1 MKKEV
6 LLCCMAGFL
15 LTGITGCSD
24 EEPWTD
30 PNQNESGTT
39 KPDPDE
45 PGTDNPDEPG
55 TDNPDY
61 ILQKDDIKVDYPETG
76 FTAHVGEP
84 FQVEVK
90 SVSDNK
96 VTYTWTV
103 NGEEVAQ
110 TKSFTHTFMQA
121 GTYQLT
127 LKVSQ
132 EQISFE
138 YTYTVNVA
146 DAVLPETPQNATP
159 YITKVLEY
167 RPAPGQFVNTMP
179 KYEKGDTQESMN
191 EKVLKTIGNGVQ
203 GMITLGGY
211 GGYVTVGFDHT
222 IRNTPNS
229 IDFIVMGNA
238 FENGSE
244 PGIIQVAYDV
254 NQNGKPDEEEWFE
267 IAGSAHQNPK
277 QEPWYEQA
285 KQTGNIVETY
295 LDYSITYKKPAKEPT
310 TNEEKENYIYW
321 EDNKGHKGYKVM
333 NMFHSQPY
341 YPQWI
346 KENQLTFTGTCLPQ
360 NGINQG
366 TDDSPYFV
374 LPAFSY
380 GYADN
385 QDYNPDNAGIDIDWA
400 VDKRG
405 NPANLQGVDF
415 IKIYTGVNQENGWL
429 GENSTEICGVVDFNL
444 IK

>member
-1 MKKEV
+1 MKKEL
-6 LLCCMAGFL
+6 LLCSLAGIL
-15 LTGITGCSD
+15 LTGISGCSD
-24 EEPWTD
+24 NEPWSDSAYT
-30 PNQNESGTT
+30 
-39 KPDPDE
+39 
-45 PGTDNPDEPG
+45 
-55 TDNPDY
+55 
-61 ILQKDDIKVDYPETG
+61 LQKEDIKVEYPEAG
-76 FTAHVGEP
+76 FTANAGQA
-84 FQVEVK
+84 FLIEVK
-90 SVSDNK
+90 SVSDEN
-96 VTYTWTV
+96 VTYAWLID
-103 NGEEVAQ
+103 GKEVAQ

-146 DAVLPETPQNATP
+146 YAALPETPQNATP

-179 KYEKGDTQESMN
+179 QYKEGDTQATMN
-191 EKVLKTIGNGVQ
+191 EKALNAIGNNTK

-222 IRNTPNS
+222 LRNAKDAN
-229 IDFIVMGNA
+229 DFLVLGNA
-238 FENGSE
+238 FANSSE

-254 NQNGKPDEEEWFE
+254 NQNGQPDEEEWFE
-267 IAGSAHQNPK
+267 IAGSAHHDPK
-277 QEPWYEQA
+277 QETWYERA
-285 KQTGNIVETY
+285 KQAGNIVETY

-310 TNEEKENYIYW
+310 TNEEKENYIFW

-333 NMFHSQPY
+333 NQFHPQPY

-346 KENQLTFTGTCLPQ
+346 EEEQLVFTGTCLPQ

-366 TDDSPYFV
+366 TDKNPYFV
-374 LPAFSY
+374 LPSFTY

-385 QDYNPDNAGIDIDWA
+385 YPNDAAKAAIDIDWA
-400 VDKRG
+400 VDKDG
-405 NPANLQGVDF
+405 KPANLPGVDF
-415 IKIYTGVNQENGWL
+415 IKIYTGVNQENGRL
-429 GENSTEICGVVDFNL
+429 GENSTEVCGVTDLNL
-444 IK
+444 TK

>member
-1 MKKEV
+1 MKKEL
-6 LLCCMAGFL
+6 LLCSLAGIL
-15 LTGITGCSD
+15 LTGISGCSD
-24 EEPWTD
+24 NEPWSDSAYT
-30 PNQNESGTT
+30 
-39 KPDPDE
+39 
-45 PGTDNPDEPG
+45 
-55 TDNPDY
+55 
-61 ILQKDDIKVDYPETG
+61 LQKEDIKVDYPEAG
-76 FTAHVGEP
+76 FTANAGQA
-84 FQVEVK
+84 FLIEVK
-90 SVSDNK
+90 SVSDEN
-96 VTYTWTV
+96 VTYAWLID
-103 NGEEVAQ
+103 GKEVAQ

-146 DAVLPETPQNATP
+146 YAALPETPQNATP

-179 KYEKGDTQESMN
+179 QYKEGDTQATMN
-191 EKVLKTIGNGVQ
+191 EKALNAIGNNTKGV
-203 GMITLGGY
+203 ITLGGY

-222 IRNTPNS
+222 IRNAKDAN
-229 IDFIVMGNA
+229 DFLVLGNA
-238 FENGSE
+238 FENSSE

-254 NQNGKPDEEEWFE
+254 NQNGQPDEEEWFE
-267 IAGSAHQNPK
+267 IAGSAHQDPK

-285 KQTGNIVETY
+285 KQAGNIVETY

-310 TNEEKENYIYW
+310 TNEEKENYIFW

-333 NMFHSQPY
+333 NQFNPQPY

-346 KENQLTFTGTCLPQ
+346 EEEQLVFTGTCLPQ

-366 TDDSPYFV
+366 TEQAPYFV
-374 LPAFSY
+374 LPSFTY

-385 QDYNPDNAGIDIDWA
+385 YPNDAAKAAIDIDWA
-400 VDKRG
+400 VDKDG
-405 NPANLQGVDF
+405 KPANLPGVDF

-429 GENSTEICGVVDFNL
+429 GENSTEVCGVTDLNL
-444 IK
+444 TK

>member
-1 MKKEV
+1 MKKEL
-6 LLCCMAGFL
+6 LLCSLAGIL
-15 LTGITGCSD
+15 LTGISGCSGN
-24 EEPWTD
+24 EPWSDSAYT
-30 PNQNESGTT
+30 
-39 KPDPDE
+39 
-45 PGTDNPDEPG
+45 
-55 TDNPDY
+55 
-61 ILQKDDIKVDYPETG
+61 LQKEDIKVDYPEAG
-76 FTAHVGEP
+76 FTANAGQA
-84 FQVEVK
+84 FLIEVK
-90 SVSDNK
+90 SVSDEN
-96 VTYTWTV
+96 VTYAWLID
-103 NGEEVAQ
+103 GKEVAQ

-146 DAVLPETPQNATP
+146 YAALPETPQNATP

-179 KYEKGDTQESMN
+179 QYKEGDTQATMN
-191 EKVLKTIGNGVQ
+191 EKALNAIGNNTK

-222 IRNTPNS
+222 IRNAKDAN
-229 IDFIVMGNA
+229 DFLVLGNA
-238 FENGSE
+238 SENSSE

-254 NQNGKPDEEEWFE
+254 NQNGQPDEEEWFE
-267 IAGSAHQNPK
+267 IAGSAHQAPK
-277 QEPWYEQA
+277 HELWYEQA
-285 KQTGNIVETY
+285 KQAGNIVETY

-310 TNEEKENYIYW
+310 TDEEKATYIYW
-321 EDNKGHKGYKVM
+321 EDNQGKKGYKVM
-333 NMFHSQPY
+333 NTYHSQPY

-346 KENQLTFTGTCLPQ
+346 KEGQLTFTGTCLPQ

-366 TDDSPYFV
+366 TDKNPYFV
-374 LPAFSY
+374 LPSFTY

-385 QDYNPDNAGIDIDWA
+385 YPDDAAKAAIDIDWA
-400 VDKRG
+400 VDKNG
-405 NPANLQGVDF
+405 KPANLPGVDF

-429 GENSTEICGVVDFNL
+429 GENSTEVCGVTDLNL
-444 IK
+444 TK

>member
-6 LLCCMAGFL
+6 LLCCMVGFL

-39 KPDPDE
+39 
-45 PGTDNPDEPG
+45 NPD
-55 TDNPDY
+55 TDDPDY
-61 ILQKDDIKVDYPETG
+61 ILQKDDIKVDYPEAG
-76 FTAHVGEP
+76 FTANAGQA
-84 FQVEVK
+84 FLIEVK
-90 SVSDNK
+90 SVSDEN
-96 VTYTWTV
+96 VTYAWLID
-103 NGEEVAQ
+103 GKEVAQ

-146 DAVLPETPQNATP
+146 YAALPETPQNATP

-179 KYEKGDTQESMN
+179 QYKEGDTQATMN
-191 EKVLKTIGNGVQ
+191 EKALNAIGNNTK

-222 IRNTPNS
+222 IRNAKDAN
-229 IDFIVMGNA
+229 DFLVLGNA
-238 FENGSE
+238 FKNSSE

-254 NQNGKPDEEEWFE
+254 NQNGQPDEEEWFE
-267 IAGSAHQNPK
+267 IAGSAHQDPK

-285 KQTGNIVETY
+285 KQAGNIVETY

-310 TNEEKENYIYW
+310 TDEEKATYIYW
-321 EDNKGHKGYKVM
+321 EDNQGKKGYKVM
-333 NMFHSQPY
+333 NTYHSQPY

-346 KENQLTFTGTCLPQ
+346 KEGQLTFTGTCLPQ

-366 TDDSPYFV
+366 TDKNFV
-374 LPAFSY
+374 LPSFTY

-385 QDYNPDNAGIDIDWA
+385 YPNDAAEAAIDIDWA
-400 VDKRG
+400 VDKNG
-405 NPANLQGVDF
+405 NPANLPGVDF
-415 IKIYTGVNQENGWL
+415 IKIYTGVNQENGRL
-429 GENSTEICGVVDFNL
+429 GENSTEVCGVTDLNL
-444 IK
+444 TK

>member
-1 MKKEV
+1 MKKEL
-6 LLCCMAGFL
+6 LLCSLAGIL
-15 LTGITGCSD
+15 LTGITGCSNN
-24 EEPWTD
+24 EPWSDSAYT
-30 PNQNESGTT
+30 
-39 KPDPDE
+39 
-45 PGTDNPDEPG
+45 
-55 TDNPDY
+55 
-61 ILQKDDIKVDYPETG
+61 LQKEDIKVEYPEAG
-76 FTAHVGEP
+76 FTANAGQS
-84 FQVEVK
+84 FLIEVK
-90 SVSDNK
+90 SVSDEN
-96 VTYTWTV
+96 VTYAWLID
-103 NGEEVAQ
+103 GKEVAQ
-110 TKSFTHTFMQA
+110 TKSFTHTFMQV

-146 DAVLPETPQNATP
+146 YAALPETPQNATP

-179 KYEKGDTQESMN
+179 QYKEGDTQATMN
-191 EKVLKTIGNGVQ
+191 EKALNAIGNNTK

-222 IRNTPNS
+222 LRNAKDAK
-229 IDFIVMGNA
+229 DFIVLGNGFA
-238 FENGSE
+238 NNSE

-254 NQNGKPDEEEWFE
+254 NKNGQPDEEEWFE
-267 IAGSAHQNPK
+267 IAGSAHHDPK
-277 QEPWYEQA
+277 QETWYERA
-285 KQTGNIVETY
+285 KQAGNIVETY

-321 EDNKGHKGYKVM
+321 EDNQGQKGYKVM
-333 NMFHSQPY
+333 NQYHSQPY

-346 KENQLTFTGTCLPQ
+346 EEEQLVFTGTCLPQ

-366 TDDSPYFV
+366 TDKNPYFV
-374 LPAFSY
+374 LPSFTY

-385 QDYNPDNAGIDIDWA
+385 YPNDAAEAAIDIDWA
-400 VDKRG
+400 VDKNG
-405 NPANLQGVDF
+405 NPANLPGVDF

-429 GENSTEICGVVDFNL
+429 GENSTEVCGVTDLNL
-444 IK
+444 TK

>member
-39 KPDPDE
+39 
-45 PGTDNPDEPG
+45 NPD
-55 TDNPDY
+55 TDDPDY
-61 ILQKDDIKVDYPETG
+61 ILQKDDIKVDYPEAG
-76 FTAHVGEP
+76 FTANAGQA
-84 FQVEVK
+84 FLIEVK
-90 SVSDNK
+90 SVSDEN
-96 VTYTWTV
+96 VTYAWLID
-103 NGEEVAQ
+103 GKEVAQ
-110 TKSFTHTFMQA
+110 TKSFTHTFTQT

-132 EQISFE
+132 GQTSFE
-138 YTYTVNVA
+138 FSYTVNVGYA
-146 DAVLPETPQNATP
+146 ALPETPKDASP

-179 KYEKGDTQESMN
+179 QYKEGDTQATMN
-191 EKVLKTIGNGVQ
+191 EKALNAIGNNKEGV
-203 GMITLGGY
+203 ITLGGY

-222 IRNTPNS
+222 IRNAKDAN
-229 IDFIVMGNA
+229 DFLVLGNA
-238 FENGSE
+238 FKNSSE

-254 NQNGKPDEEEWFE
+254 NQNGQPDEEEWFE
-267 IAGSAHQNPK
+267 IAGSAHHDPK
-277 QEPWYEQA
+277 QETWYERA
-285 KQTGNIVETY
+285 KQAGNIVETY

-310 TNEEKENYIYW
+310 TNEEKENYIFW

-333 NMFHSQPY
+333 NQFHPQPY

-346 KENQLTFTGTCLPQ
+346 EEEQLVFTGTCLPQ

-366 TDDSPYFV
+366 TDKNFV
-374 LPAFSY
+374 LPSFTY

-385 QDYNPDNAGIDIDWA
+385 YPNDAAKAAIDIDWA
-400 VDKRG
+400 VDKDG
-405 NPANLQGVDF
+405 KPANLPGVDF

-429 GENSTEICGVVDFNL
+429 GENSTEVCGVTDLNL
-444 IK
+444 TK

>member
-1 MKKEV
+1 MKKEL
-6 LLCCMAGFL
+6 LLCSLAGIL
-15 LTGITGCSD
+15 LTGISGCSD
-24 EEPWTD
+24 NEPWSDSAYT
-30 PNQNESGTT
+30 
-39 KPDPDE
+39 
-45 PGTDNPDEPG
+45 
-55 TDNPDY
+55 
-61 ILQKDDIKVDYPETG
+61 LQKEDIKVEYPEAG
-76 FTAHVGEP
+76 FTANAGQA
-84 FQVEVK
+84 FLIEVK
-90 SVSDNK
+90 SVSDEN
-96 VTYTWTV
+96 VTYAWLID
-103 NGEEVAQ
+103 GKEVAQ

-146 DAVLPETPQNATP
+146 YAALPETPQNATP

-179 KYEKGDTQESMN
+179 QYKEGDTQATMN
-191 EKVLKTIGNGVQ
+191 EKALNAIGNNTRR
-203 GMITLGGY
+203 MITLGGY

-222 IRNTPNS
+222 IRNAKDAN
-229 IDFIVMGNA
+229 DFLVLGNA
-238 FENGSE
+238 FENSSE

-254 NQNGKPDEEEWFE
+254 NQNGQPDEEEWFE
-267 IAGSAHQNPK
+267 IAGSAHHAPK
-277 QEPWYEQA
+277 HELWYEQA
-285 KQTGNIVETY
+285 KQAGNIVETY

-310 TNEEKENYIYW
+310 TNEEKENYIFW

-333 NMFHSQPY
+333 NQFHPQPY

-346 KENQLTFTGTCLPQ
+346 EEEQLVFTGTCLPQ

-366 TDDSPYFV
+366 TDKNFV
-374 LPAFSY
+374 LPSFTY

-385 QDYNPDNAGIDIDWA
+385 YPNDAAEAGIDIDWA
-400 VDKRG
+400 VDKNG
-405 NPANLQGVDF
+405 KPANLPGVDF

-429 GENSTEICGVVDFNL
+429 GENSTEVCGVTDLNL
-444 IK
+444 TK

>member
-1 MKKEV
+1 MKKEL
-6 LLCCMAGFL
+6 LLCSLAGIL
-15 LTGITGCSD
+15 LTGISGCSD
-24 EEPWTD
+24 NEPWSDSAYT
-30 PNQNESGTT
+30 
-39 KPDPDE
+39 
-45 PGTDNPDEPG
+45 
-55 TDNPDY
+55 
-61 ILQKDDIKVDYPETG
+61 LQKEDIKVDYPEAG
-76 FTAHVGEP
+76 FTANAGQA
-84 FQVEVK
+84 FLIEVK
-90 SVSDNK
+90 SVSDEN
-96 VTYTWTV
+96 VTYAWLID
-103 NGEEVAQ
+103 GKEVAQ

-146 DAVLPETPQNATP
+146 YAALPETPQNATP

-179 KYEKGDTQESMN
+179 QYKEGDTQATMN
-191 EKVLKTIGNGVQ
+191 EKALNAIGNNTRR
-203 GMITLGGY
+203 MITLGGY

-222 IRNTPNS
+222 IRNAKDAN
-229 IDFIVMGNA
+229 DFLVLGNA
-238 FENGSE
+238 FENSSE

-254 NQNGKPDEEEWFE
+254 NQNGQPDEEEWFE
-267 IAGSAHQNPK
+267 IAGSAHHAPK
-277 QEPWYEQA
+277 HELWYEQA
-285 KQTGNIVETY
+285 KQAGNIVETY

-310 TNEEKENYIYW
+310 TNEEKENYIFW

-333 NMFHSQPY
+333 NQFHPQPY

-346 KENQLTFTGTCLPQ
+346 EEEQLVFTGTCLPQ

-366 TDDSPYFV
+366 TDKNFV
-374 LPAFSY
+374 LPSFTY

-385 QDYNPDNAGIDIDWA
+385 YPNDAEKAAIDIDWA
-400 VDKRG
+400 VDKDG
-405 NPANLQGVDF
+405 NPANLPGVDF

-429 GENSTEICGVVDFNL
+429 GENSTEVCGVTDLNL
-444 IK
+444 TK

>member
-1 MKKEV
+1 MKKEL
-6 LLCCMAGFL
+6 LLCSLAGIL
-15 LTGITGCSD
+15 LTGISGCSD
-24 EEPWTD
+24 NEPWSDSAYT
-30 PNQNESGTT
+30 
-39 KPDPDE
+39 
-45 PGTDNPDEPG
+45 
-55 TDNPDY
+55 
-61 ILQKDDIKVDYPETG
+61 LQKEDIKVEYPEAG
-76 FTAHVGEP
+76 FTANAGQA
-84 FQVEVK
+84 FLIEVK
-90 SVSDNK
+90 SVSDEN
-96 VTYTWTV
+96 VTYAWLID
-103 NGEEVAQ
+103 GKEVAQ

-146 DAVLPETPQNATP
+146 YAALPETPQNATP

-179 KYEKGDTQESMN
+179 QYKEGDTQATMN
-191 EKVLKTIGNGVQ
+191 EKALNAIGNNTK

-222 IRNTPNS
+222 IRNAKDAN
-229 IDFIVMGNA
+229 DFLVLGNA
-238 FENGSE
+238 FANGSE

-254 NQNGKPDEEEWFE
+254 NQNGQPDEEEWFE
-267 IAGSAHQNPK
+267 IAGSAHQAPK
-277 QEPWYEQA
+277 HELWYEQA
-285 KQTGNIVETY
+285 KQAGNIVETY

-310 TNEEKENYIYW
+310 TDEEKATYIYW
-321 EDNKGHKGYKVM
+321 EDNQGKKGYKVM
-333 NMFHSQPY
+333 NTYHPQPY

-346 KENQLTFTGTCLPQ
+346 EEEQLVFTGTCLPQ

-366 TDDSPYFV
+366 TEQAPDFV
-374 LPAFSY
+374 LPSFTY

-385 QDYNPDNAGIDIDWA
+385 YPNDAAEAGIDIDWA
-400 VDKRG
+400 VDKNG
-405 NPANLQGVDF
+405 KPANLPGVDF

-429 GENSTEICGVVDFNL
+429 GENSTEVCGVTDLNL
-444 IK
+444 TK

>member
-1 MKKEV
+1 MKKEL
-6 LLCCMAGFL
+6 LLCSLAGIL
-15 LTGITGCSD
+15 LTGISGCSD
-24 EEPWTD
+24 NEPWSDSAYT
-30 PNQNESGTT
+30 
-39 KPDPDE
+39 
-45 PGTDNPDEPG
+45 
-55 TDNPDY
+55 
-61 ILQKDDIKVDYPETG
+61 LQKEDIKVDYPEAG
-76 FTAHVGEP
+76 FTANAGQA
-84 FQVEVK
+84 FLIEVK
-90 SVSDNK
+90 SVSDEN
-96 VTYTWTV
+96 VTYAWLID
-103 NGEEVAQ
+103 GKEVAQ

-146 DAVLPETPQNATP
+146 YAALPETPQNATP

-179 KYEKGDTQESMN
+179 QYKEGDTQATMN
-191 EKVLKTIGNGVQ
+191 EKALNAIGNNTRK
-203 GMITLGGY
+203 MITLGGY

-222 IRNTPNS
+222 IRNAKDAN
-229 IDFIVMGNA
+229 DFLVLGNA
-238 FENGSE
+238 FENSSE

-254 NQNGKPDEEEWFE
+254 NQNGQPDEEEWFE
-267 IAGSAHQNPK
+267 IAGSAHHAPK
-277 QEPWYEQA
+277 HELWYEQA
-285 KQTGNIVETY
+285 KQAGNIVETY

-310 TNEEKENYIYW
+310 TNEEKENYIFW

-333 NMFHSQPY
+333 NQFHPQPY

-346 KENQLTFTGTCLPQ
+346 EEEQLVFTGTCLPQ

-366 TDDSPYFV
+366 TDKNFV
-374 LPAFSY
+374 LPSFTY

-385 QDYNPDNAGIDIDWA
+385 YPNDAAEAGIDIDWA
-400 VDKRG
+400 VDKNG
-405 NPANLQGVDF
+405 KPANLPGVDF

-429 GENSTEICGVVDFNL
+429 GENSTEVCGVTDLNL
-444 IK
+444 TK

>member
-39 KPDPDE
+39 
-45 PGTDNPDEPG
+45 NPD
-55 TDNPDY
+55 TDDPDY
-61 ILQKDDIKVDYPETG
+61 ILQKDDIKVDYPEAG
-76 FTAHVGEP
+76 FTANAGQA
-84 FQVEVK
+84 FLIEVK
-90 SVSDNK
+90 SVSDEN
-96 VTYTWTV
+96 VTYAWLID
-103 NGEEVAQ
+103 GKEVAQ
-110 TKSFTHTFMQA
+110 TKSFTHTFTQT

-132 EQISFE
+132 GQTSFE
-138 YTYTVNVA
+138 FSYTVNVGYA
-146 DAVLPETPQNATP
+146 ALPETPKDASP

-179 KYEKGDTQESMN
+179 QYKEGDTQATMN
-191 EKVLKTIGNGVQ
+191 EKALNAIGNNTK

-222 IRNTPNS
+222 IRNAKDAN
-229 IDFIVMGNA
+229 DFLVLGNA
-238 FENGSE
+238 FENSSE

-254 NQNGKPDEEEWFE
+254 NKNEQPDEEEWFE
-267 IAGSAHQNPK
+267 IAGSAHHDPK
-277 QEPWYEQA
+277 QETWYERA
-285 KQTGNIVETY
+285 KQAGNIVETY

-310 TNEEKENYIYW
+310 TNEEKENYIFW

-333 NMFHSQPY
+333 NQFHPQPY

-346 KENQLTFTGTCLPQ
+346 EEEQLVFTGTCLPQ

-366 TDDSPYFV
+366 TDKNFV
-374 LPAFSY
+374 LPSFTY

-385 QDYNPDNAGIDIDWA
+385 YPNDAEKAAIDIDWA
-400 VDKRG
+400 VDKDG
-405 NPANLQGVDF
+405 NPANLPGVDF

-429 GENSTEICGVVDFNL
+429 GENSTEVCGVTDLNL
-444 IK
+444 TK

>member
-1 MKKEV
+1 MKKEL
-6 LLCCMAGFL
+6 LLCSLAGIL
-15 LTGITGCSD
+15 LTGISGCSGN
-24 EEPWTD
+24 EPWSDSAYT
-30 PNQNESGTT
+30 
-39 KPDPDE
+39 
-45 PGTDNPDEPG
+45 
-55 TDNPDY
+55 
-61 ILQKDDIKVDYPETG
+61 LQKEDIKVDYPEAG
-76 FTAHVGEP
+76 FTANAGQA
-84 FQVEVK
+84 FLIEVK
-90 SVSDNK
+90 SVSDEN
-96 VTYTWTV
+96 VTYAWLID
-103 NGEEVAQ
+103 GKEVVQ

-146 DAVLPETPQNATP
+146 YAALPETPQNATP

-179 KYEKGDTQESMN
+179 QYKEGDTQATMN
-191 EKVLKTIGNGVQ
+191 EKALNAIGNNTK

-222 IRNTPNS
+222 IRNAKDAN
-229 IDFIVMGNA
+229 DFLVLGNA
-238 FENGSE
+238 FKNSSSE

-254 NQNGKPDEEEWFE
+254 NQNGQPDEEEWFE
-267 IAGSAHQNPK
+267 IAGSAHHAPK
-277 QEPWYEQA
+277 LEPWYERA
-285 KQTGNIVETY
+285 KQAGNIVETY

-310 TNEEKENYIYW
+310 TNEEKENYIFW

-333 NMFHSQPY
+333 NQFNPQPY

-346 KENQLTFTGTCLPQ
+346 EEEQLVFTGTCLPQ

-366 TDDSPYFV
+366 TEQAPHFV
-374 LPAFSY
+374 LPSFTY

-385 QDYNPDNAGIDIDWA
+385 YPNDAAEAAIDIDWA
-400 VDKRG
+400 VDKNG
-405 NPANLQGVDF
+405 NPANLPGVDF

-429 GENSTEICGVVDFNL
+429 GENSTEVCGVTDLNL
-444 IK
+444 TK

>member
-1 MKKEV
+1 MKKEL
-6 LLCCMAGFL
+6 LLCSLAGIL
-15 LTGITGCSD
+15 LTGISGCSD
-24 EEPWTD
+24 NEPWSDSAYT
-30 PNQNESGTT
+30 
-39 KPDPDE
+39 
-45 PGTDNPDEPG
+45 
-55 TDNPDY
+55 
-61 ILQKDDIKVDYPETG
+61 LQKEDIKVEYPEAG
-76 FTAHVGEP
+76 FTANAGQA
-84 FQVEVK
+84 FLIEVK
-90 SVSDNK
+90 SVSDEN
-96 VTYTWTV
+96 VTYAWLID
-103 NGEEVAQ
+103 GKEVAQ

-146 DAVLPETPQNATP
+146 YAALPETPQNATP

-179 KYEKGDTQESMN
+179 QYKEGDTQATMN
-191 EKVLKTIGNGVQ
+191 EKALNAIGNNTR

-222 IRNTPNS
+222 LRNAKDAK
-229 IDFIVMGNA
+229 DFLVLGNA
-238 FENGSE
+238 FENSSE

-254 NQNGKPDEEEWFE
+254 NQNGQPDEEEWFE
-267 IAGSAHQNPK
+267 IAGSAHHDPK
-277 QEPWYEQA
+277 QETWYKRA
-285 KQTGNIVETY
+285 KQAGNIVETY

-310 TNEEKENYIYW
+310 TNEEKENYIFW

-333 NMFHSQPY
+333 NQFYSQPY

-346 KENQLTFTGTCLPQ
+346 EEEQLVFTGTCLPQ

-366 TDDSPYFV
+366 TEQAPYFV
-374 LPAFSY
+374 LPSFTY

-385 QDYNPDNAGIDIDWA
+385 YPNDAAEAAIDIDWA
-400 VDKRG
+400 VDKNG
-405 NPANLQGVDF
+405 NPANLPGVDF

-429 GENSTEICGVVDFNL
+429 GENSTEVCGVTDLNL
-444 IK
+444 TK

>member
-1 MKKEV
+1 MKKEL
-6 LLCCMAGFL
+6 LLCSLAGIL
-15 LTGITGCSD
+15 LTGISGCSD
-24 EEPWTD
+24 NEPWSDSAYT
-30 PNQNESGTT
+30 
-39 KPDPDE
+39 
-45 PGTDNPDEPG
+45 
-55 TDNPDY
+55 
-61 ILQKDDIKVDYPETG
+61 LQKEDIKVEYPEAG
-76 FTAHVGEP
+76 FTANAGQA
-84 FQVEVK
+84 FLIEVK
-90 SVSDNK
+90 SVSDEN
-96 VTYTWTV
+96 VTYAWLID
-103 NGEEVAQ
+103 GKEVAQ

-146 DAVLPETPQNATP
+146 YAALPETPQNATP

-179 KYEKGDTQESMN
+179 QYKEGDTQATMN
-191 EKVLKTIGNGVQ
+191 EKALNAIGNNTK

-222 IRNTPNS
+222 IRNAKDAN
-229 IDFIVMGNA
+229 DFLVLGNA
-238 FENGSE
+238 FENSSE

-254 NQNGKPDEEEWFE
+254 NQNGQPDEEEWFE
-267 IAGSAHQNPK
+267 IAGSAHHAPK
-277 QEPWYEQA
+277 HELWYEQA
-285 KQTGNIVETY
+285 KQAGNIVETY
-295 LDYSITYKKPAKEPT
+295 RDYSITYKKPAKEPT
-310 TNEEKENYIYW
+310 TNEEKENYIFW

-333 NMFHSQPY
+333 NQFHPQPY

-346 KENQLTFTGTCLPQ
+346 EEEQLVFTGTCLPQ

-366 TDDSPYFV
+366 TEQAPYFV
-374 LPAFSY
+374 LPSFKY

-385 QDYNPDNAGIDIDWA
+385 YPNNSADAEIDIDWA
-400 VDKRG
+400 VDKDG
-405 NPANLQGVDF
+405 KPANLPGVDF

-429 GENSTEICGVVDFNL
+429 GENSTEVCGVTDLNL
-444 IK
+444 TK

>member
-1 MKKEV
+1 MKKEL
-6 LLCCMAGFL
+6 LLCSLAGIL
-15 LTGITGCSD
+15 LTGISGCSGN
-24 EEPWTD
+24 EPWSDSAYT
-30 PNQNESGTT
+30 
-39 KPDPDE
+39 
-45 PGTDNPDEPG
+45 
-55 TDNPDY
+55 
-61 ILQKDDIKVDYPETG
+61 LQKEDIKVDYPEAG
-76 FTAHVGEP
+76 FTANAGQA
-84 FQVEVK
+84 FLIEVK
-90 SVSDNK
+90 SVSDEN
-96 VTYTWTV
+96 VTYAWLID
-103 NGEEVAQ
+103 GKEVAQ

-146 DAVLPETPQNATP
+146 YAALPETPQNATP

-179 KYEKGDTQESMN
+179 QYKEGDTQATMN
-191 EKVLKTIGNGVQ
+191 EKALNAIGNNTK

-222 IRNTPNS
+222 IRNAKDAN
-229 IDFIVMGNA
+229 DFLVLGNA
-238 FENGSE
+238 FENSSE

-254 NQNGKPDEEEWFE
+254 NKNEQPDEEEWFE
-267 IAGSAHQNPK
+267 IAGSAHQAPK
-277 QEPWYEQA
+277 HELWYEQA
-285 KQTGNIVETY
+285 KQAGNIVETY

-310 TNEEKENYIYW
+310 TDEEKATYIYW
-321 EDNKGHKGYKVM
+321 EDNQGKKGYKVM
-333 NMFHSQPY
+333 NTYHPQPY

-346 KENQLTFTGTCLPQ
+346 EEEQLVFTGTCLPQ

-366 TDDSPYFV
+366 TDKNPNFV
-374 LPAFSY
+374 LPSFTY

-385 QDYNPDNAGIDIDWA
+385 YPNNSADAEIDIDWA
-400 VDKRG
+400 VDKDG
-405 NPANLQGVDF
+405 KPANLPGVDF

-429 GENSTEICGVVDFNL
+429 GENSTEVCGVTDLNL
-444 IK
+444 TK